1 MGRQG
6 PFFRSWLVSCLHFGR
21 TVHEAVEAKT
31 SMRQDLLKVPASVK
45 DKPLFV
51 RQICISCSLDLI
63 ATHLFTDAF
72 SIRTVQV
79 ATASILL
86 VWLGN
91 VNLDVVAL
99 VFLGIELPPRLQYLP
114 ECFLAGLFLK

>member
-1 MGRQG
+1 
-6 PFFRSWLVSCLHFGR
+6 
-21 TVHEAVEAKT
+21 
-31 SMRQDLLKVPASVK
+31 MRQDLLKVPASVK